1 MSWSSPRLRDDWGG
15 RLLKARAV
23 VVLPESAPLP
33 MYDHA
38 QAEMAGMTVEGE
50 ITAALA
56 EASAIRS
63 KAAEEGRQEGMRLG
77 QRDGY
82 GEGLR
87 RGAEEARQLLTQ
99 ARAEAEEL
107 RRDLVRGVGRL
118 ACEVASHLMGA
129 AVTLDPDV
137 VREHVAQ
144 ILAESQPLGILE
156 VVVHPE
162 DMKAAR
168 AAKNLWLAE
177 MAGEVEIGVVPD
189 PDLSP
194 GSCRVRTRAGD
205 IEWVWPERLSEMDR
219 AMQEVAKSLG
229 LDA

>member
-56 EASAIRS
+56 EAS
-63 KAAEEGRQEGMRLG
+63 
-77 QRDGY
+77 
-82 GEGLR
+82 GLR
-87 RGAEEARQLLTQ
+87 RGAEEARQLLAQ

-107 RRDLVRGVGRL
+107 RRDMVRGVGRL

-129 AVTLDPDV
+129 AVRLDPDV

-189 PDLSP
+189 PDLPP

-205 IEWVWPERLSEMDR
+205 IEWLWPERLSEMDR